1 MDKLLDTHRRL
12 KRTNPSPEIRSNPST
27 IPSSVI
33 VTRLRRLH
41 PSPAFPACALLAI
54 GNRLHKSMKLGA
66 AVVRHF
72 QVFLTVEG

>member
-12 KRTNPSPEIRSNPST
+12 KRMNPSPEIRSNPS

-41 PSPAFPACALLAI
+41 PSPAFSACALLAI